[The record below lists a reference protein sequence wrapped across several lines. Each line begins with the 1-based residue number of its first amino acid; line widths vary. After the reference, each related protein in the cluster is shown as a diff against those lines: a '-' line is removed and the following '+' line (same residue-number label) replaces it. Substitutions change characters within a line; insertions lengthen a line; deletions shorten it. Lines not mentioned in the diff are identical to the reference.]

1 MIYTEEDLKQAYAM
15 GYNEAVDDVNVY
27 IESCNEE
34 EYDNDEEY
42 SAVEAAIMNESNRV
56 KKLQNSWGAQKE
68 WDNLNALKKKIGLAR
83 FNKQQKRHY
92 NALKDAVETRNS
104 NAAEKHQFSNY
115 LKPKADDE
123 KPRFKKSLMNRI
135 S

>member
-15 GYNEAVDDVNVY
+15 GYNEAVDDVNAY
-27 IESCNEE
+27 IESYNE
-34 EYDNDEEY
+34 EYDDDDDY
-42 SAVEAAIMNESNRV
+42 SAVEDAIMNESNRV

-115 LKPKADDE
+115 LKPKADNE

>member
-15 GYNEAVDDVNVY
+15 GYNEAVDDVNAY

-34 EYDNDEEY
+34 YDDDDY
-42 SAVEAAIMNESNRV
+42 SAVEAVIMNESNRV
-56 KKLQNSWGAQKE
+56 KKLQNSYDAQKE
-68 WDNLNALKKKIGLAR
+68 WDNLSALKKKIGLAR

-92 NALKDAVETRNS
+92 NALKDAVETRNN

-115 LKPKADDE
+115 LKPKADNE

>member
-1 MIYTEEDLKQAYAM
+1 MIYTEEDLEQAYAM
-15 GYNEAVDDVNVY
+15 GYNEAVDDVNAY
-27 IESCNEE
+27 IESCNK
-34 EYDNDEEY
+34 EYDDEDY
-42 SAVEAAIMNESNRV
+42 SAVEDVIMNESNRV

-68 WDNLNALKKKIGLAR
+68 LDNLNALKKKIGLAR

-115 LKPKADDE
+115 LKPKADNE

>member
-15 GYNEAVDDVNVY
+15 GYNEAIDDANAY

-34 EYDNDEEY
+34 YDDDDY
-42 SAVEAAIMNESNRV
+42 SAVEAVIMNESNRV
-56 KKLQNSWGAQKE
+56 KKLQNSYDAQKE
-68 WDNLNALKKKIGLAR
+68 WDNLSALKKKIGLAR

-115 LKPKADDE
+115 LKPKADNE
-123 KPRFKKSLMNRI
+123 KPRFKKSLMNII

>member
-15 GYNEAVDDVNVY
+15 GYNEAVDDVNAY

-34 EYDNDEEY
+34 CNNDEDY
-42 SAVEAAIMNESNRV
+42 SAVEDAIMNESNRV

-83 FNKQQKRHY
+83 FNKQ
-92 NALKDAVETRNS
+92 
-104 NAAEKHQFSNY
+104 
-115 LKPKADDE
+115 
-123 KPRFKKSLMNRI
+123 
-135 S
+135 

>member
-1 MIYTEEDLKQAYAM
+1 MHI
-15 GYNEAVDDVNVY
+15 Y

-34 EYDNDEEY
+34 YDDDY
-42 SAVEAAIMNESNRV
+42 SAVEAVIMNESNRV

-115 LKPKADDE
+115 LKPKADNE